1 MGLTSNIPE
10 ISPFLIFVILNVPLP
25 LSTVMILAI
34 DLGTDMYP
42 AISMAFEGP
51 ESDIMLR
58 KPRDPEKD
66 NLVTLKLLS
75 YTYLQIGI
83 IQACA
88 GFFCYFVVMSDCG
101 FKPLD
106 LINLRDAWDDEDIE
120 SVTDTYGNEWT
131 YDARK
136 VIEESAQT
144 SYFSSIVIVQWADLI
159 ICKTRVLSLFEQ
171 GMHNMPMNRALV
183 FETALG
189 AAVCYIPGI
198 YAGLK
203 TRPLSFNWWLP
214 ALSFS
219 ALIFTYDEI
228 RKYLMRSSRQA
239 AINKG
244 LDPLLHPGFVE
255 RNTYY

>member
-1 MGLTSNIPE
+1 MG
-10 ISPFLIFVILNVPLP
+10 
-25 LSTVMILAI
+25 
-34 DLGTDMYP
+34 
-42 AISMAFEGP
+42 
-51 ESDIMLR
+51 
-58 KPRDPEKD
+58 
-66 NLVTLKLLS
+66 
-75 YTYLQIGI
+75 
-83 IQACA
+83 
-88 GFFCYFVVMSDCG
+88 
-101 FKPLD
+101 
-106 LINLRDAWDDEDIE
+106 WDDDNNEALLD
-120 SVTDTYGNEWT
+120 SYGQEWT
-131 YDARK
+131 YKSRFA
-136 VIEESAQT
+136 VLNSGQT
-144 SYFSSIVIVQWADLI
+144 SYFVSIVIVQWADLI

-244 LDPLLHPGFVE
+244 LDPLLHP
-255 RNTYY
+255 